1 MRLDKPWLPLEES
14 QLERIGAQLGVFE
27 LGDEWGRVLYIGAA
41 DGRSL
46 FGVRGELERRIGGAA
61 RFRFE
66 VNTAY
71 KTRQQELLMVHF
83 ADNGKYP
90 ELNTELETLGLGR
103 LS

>member
-1 MRLDKPWLPLEES
+1 MR
-14 QLERIGAQLGVFE
+14 
-27 LGDEWGRVLYIGAA
+27 
-41 DGRSL
+41 
-46 FGVRGELERRIGGAA
+46 ELERRIGSAA

-83 ADNGKYP
+83 ADNGRYP
-90 ELNTELETLGLGR
+90 ELNTELETRGLGR